1 MEYNM
6 EYSAGKM
13 GDLRST
19 SAQLCRS
26 DDEDLTLPKGRC
38 VFFFD
43 GRQTQMGPQMGPQS
57 EEIHP
62 SHLWVYKWLDIKI
75 ISLFTFFHF
84 ILFF

>member
-38 VFFFD
+38 VFFLTAD
-43 GRQTQMGPQMGPQS
+43 KHKWDPKVKRSAGLVGLQMA
-57 EEIHP
+57 
-62 SHLWVYKWLDIKI
+62 
-75 ISLFTFFHF
+75 
-84 ILFF
+84 

>member
-38 VFFFD
+38 VFFLTAD
-43 GRQTQMGPQMGPQS
+43 KP
-57 EEIHP
+57 
-62 SHLWVYKWLDIKI
+62 KWDPKWDPKVKRSAQAICGFTNGLILKLLACLHFF
-75 ISLFTFFHF
+75 ISVFF
-84 ILFF
+84 